1 MVGTVTSHHIK
12 EASGLAASRTH
23 RGILYTHNDRGGN
36 PEIFVID
43 STSGHRISTIT
54 VNVDHNSHL
63 DWEDIA
69 YGFCQF
75 GYCLYIRKIVDW
87 FHSV

>member
-1 MVGTVTSHHIK
+1 MTSHHIK
-12 EASGLAASRTH
+12 EASGLASSRTH

-43 STSGHRISTIT
+43 STSGHRLSTIT
-54 VNVDHNSHL
+54 VNVDHNSHS

-69 YGFCQF
+69 YGVCKF
-75 GYCLYIRKIVDW
+75 GYCLYIRKIFGW
-87 FHSV
+87 FDSTRIRD